1 MTMHPIVVRA
11 AQGELPDWA
20 SASKKRRA
28 HMGRVADLLGEW
40 AEQIAPSEVAR
51 WRSAAWLHDA
61 LRDAH
66 ADKLRPGLSD
76 EFKDWPSS
84 LLHGPASACRL
95 QAAGVDDED
104 LLNAV
109 RFHTLGSPVLQKIGH
124 ALYMADFLE
133 PGRTYSPE
141 WRALMRSR
149 MPEHFNEVLRS
160 VIRARLEHHL
170 LKGSLIRRESAEFWN
185 SVVRQ

>member
-1 MTMHPIVVRA
+1 MTVHAIVVRA
-11 AQGELPDWA
+11 AQGQLPDWA

-28 HMGRVADLLGEW
+28 HMSRVADLMGTW

-51 WRSAAWLHDA
+51 WRAAAWLHDA
-61 LRDAH
+61 LRDAR
-66 ADKLRPGLSD
+66 ADDLRPGLSD
-76 EFKDWPSS
+76 QFKDWPSS
-84 LLHGPASACRL
+84 LLHGPASALRL

-109 RFHTLGSPVLQKIGH
+109 RFHTLGSPALQKIGH

-149 MPEHFNEVLRS
+149 MPDHFQEVLRA
-160 VIRARLEHHL
+160 VISTRLDHHL
-170 LKGSLIRRESAEFWN
+170 QKGSPIRPESTEFWN
-185 SVVRQ
+185 SVVRR